1 MAHFAKIGMNGLV
14 IDIVEVNDDICLD
27 SENNHNEE
35 LGAKHLE
42 DITYWPS
49 QMWKETKED
58 GSIRKNFAT
67 IGGKYDD
74 ERDAFI
80 DKKIHSA
87 WVLDESTCRYKA
99 PVTPPSGA
107 NLKYTKDGEEKN
119 YKIVW
124 DNTNEKFVGERLE
137 DDPITLWDWN
147 PNTSSWDA
155 Q

>member
-74 ERDAFI
+74 EKDAFI

-124 DNTNEKFVGERLE
+124 DNTNEKFVGERLA

-147 PNTSSWDA
+147 PDTSSWNA

>member
-1 MAHFAKIGMNGLV
+1 MNGLV

-74 ERDAFI
+74 EKDAFI

-99 PVTPPSGA
+99 PVTPPST
-107 NLKYTKDGEEKN
+107 NLDRALVATGIKSTTGMYLSS
-119 YKIVW
+119 
-124 DNTNEKFVGERLE
+124 RLRKLS
-137 DDPITLWDWN
+137 T
-147 PNTSSWDA
+147 
-155 Q
+155 